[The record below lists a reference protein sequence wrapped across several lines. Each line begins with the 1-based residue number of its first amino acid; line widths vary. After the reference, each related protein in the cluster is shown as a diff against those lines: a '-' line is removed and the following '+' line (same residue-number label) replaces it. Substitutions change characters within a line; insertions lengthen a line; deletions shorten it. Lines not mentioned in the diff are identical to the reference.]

1 MPTPRLACLSLS
13 IALALAFTACATG
26 PAYQSPTAQAP
37 DDWTTWRSG
46 DESLRIPVETRQ
58 ALPSAWW
65 RAFNDPLLDQ
75 LQQRAIEASPDLR
88 TATLHF
94 AQARVQRSTT
104 AAQRGPDVGVSGG
117 VSRQRQSEVG
127 AGTRMLDALGG
138 DRARLADFLSEPFTL
153 YQAGF
158 DASWELTRMLD
169 ALGGD
174 RARLADFLSEP
185 FTLYQAGFDAS
196 WELDLWGRVRG
207 SIEAAD
213 ADVQRQAAL
222 LDLARLSLA
231 SDVARHYIDLRTAQ
245 RQSQLAREDIAALQ
259 DRLGL
264 LEARVKR
271 GVMDHLDLER
281 QRAELSAVE
290 GQLPSLL
297 AQESG
302 SANQI
307 ALLLGERPGALRGLL
322 AVPSADTAPATP
334 PDLALGLPSELAL
347 RRPDI
352 RAAEAQLH
360 RATASIGVARA
371 DLYPSIRLG
380 AKFGHESYL
389 RGEFSDWGS
398 RTWSIGP
405 SLNLPLFDH
414 GRRKSVVQLRELEQQ
429 EAAVNYQRTVLQAWQ
444 EIDDALNGYAAERQ
458 QAQQMQARLD
468 STRKAYDLARAR
480 YDGGTVDFTVV
491 LDGQR
496 AYLQARRDLVA
507 SQGRLGNRYVMVNR
521 VIGNV
526 PGPDAN
532 GAKP

>member
-1 MPTPRLACLSLS
+1 MPTPRLTCLSIS
-13 IALALAFTACATG
+13 IALALALTACATG
-26 PAYQSPTAQAP
+26 PSYQPPTAQAP

-127 AGTRMLDALGG
+127 AG
-138 DRARLADFLSEPFTL
+138 
-153 YQAGF
+153 
-158 DASWELTRMLD
+158 TRMLD

-322 AVPSADTAPATP
+322 AAPTAETSPATP

-360 RATASIGVARA
+360 RATAGIGVARA

-389 RGEFSDWGS
+389 RGEFGDWGS

-458 QAQQMQARLD
+458 QAQQMQARLN
-468 STRKAYDLARAR
+468 STRKAYELARAR

>member
-1 MPTPRLACLSLS
+1 MPTAPTMTRPILLAIVLT
-13 IALALAFTACATG
+13 LALTGCATG
-26 PAYQSPTAQAP
+26 PAYDKPAAQAP

-46 DESLRIPVETRQ
+46 DESLRIPVEASQ
-58 ALPSAWW
+58 ALPAPWW
-65 RAFNDPLLDQ
+65 LAFNDPVLDQ

-88 TATLHF
+88 TAALHF

-117 VSRQRQSEVG
+117 VSRQRQSEYG

-138 DRARLADFLSEPFTL
+138 DRARLAEH
-153 YQAGF
+153 
-158 DASWELTRMLD
+158 
-169 ALGGD
+169 
-174 RARLADFLSEP
+174 LSEP

-231 SDVARHYIDLRTAQ
+231 SDVARHYVDLRTAQ
-245 RQSQLAREDIAALQ
+245 RQSRLAREDIAALQ

-264 LEARVKR
+264 LEARVKG
-271 GVMDHLDLER
+271 GVMDHLELER
-281 QRAELSAVE
+281 QRAELSAIK
-290 GQLPSLL
+290 GQLPGLL
-297 AQESG
+297 AQEG
-302 SANQI
+302 ASANQI
-307 ALLLGERPGALRGLL
+307 ALLLGERPGALRELL
-322 AVPSADTAPATP
+322 AATSTDIAPATP
-334 PDLALGLPSELAL
+334 PDLALGLPSEVAL

-360 RATASIGVARA
+360 RATANIGVARA

-389 RGEFSDWGS
+389 RGEFGDWGS
-398 RTWSIGP
+398 RTWSVGP
-405 SLNLPLFDH
+405 TLNLPLFDH

-444 EIDDALNGYAAERQ
+444 EIDDALSGYAAERQ
-458 QAQQMQARLD
+458 QAQQLQARLD
-468 STRKAYDLARAR
+468 STRQAYELARAR
-480 YDGGTVDFTVV
+480 YDGGTVDFTAV

-507 SQGRLGNRYVMVNR
+507 SQGRLGTRYVMVNR
-521 VIGNV
+521 VTGNI
-526 PGPDAN
+526 PRSDTKAAQP
-532 GAKP
+532 

>member
-1 MPTPRLACLSLS
+1 MPTPRLACLSIS
-13 IALALAFTACATG
+13 IALALALTACATG
-26 PAYQSPTAQAP
+26 PAYQPPTAQAP

-158 DASWELTRMLD
+158 DASWEL
-169 ALGGD
+169 
-174 RARLADFLSEP
+174 
-185 FTLYQAGFDAS
+185 
-196 WELDLWGRVRG
+196 DLWGRVRG

-281 QRAELSAVE
+281 QRAELSAME

-297 AQESG
+297 AQESS

-360 RATASIGVARA
+360 RATAGIGVARA

-389 RGEFSDWGS
+389 RGEFGDWGS

-468 STRKAYDLARAR
+468 STRKAYELARAR